1 MKKNQM
7 ILLCGAAAASAA
19 VNGIFGTGGGM
30 VLVPLL
36 GLLHIS
42 KEQVFPVCVSI
53 ILPICAV
60 SLLVGG
66 SFPLAEASPYLP
78 GAVIGGLLAGRFG
91 EKIPAK
97 WLHRGLGVLILFG
110 GIRYLW

>member
-1 MKKNQM
+1 MQKRNT
-7 ILLCGAAAASAA
+7 ILLCAAAAISAA

-36 GLLHIS
+36 GLLRTP

-53 ILPICAV
+53 VLPFCLV
-60 SLLVGG
+60 SLLMGG
-66 SFPLAEASPYLP
+66 VFPMADAFVYLP
-78 GAVIGGLLAGRFG
+78 GAVAGGLLAGKFG
-91 EKIPAK
+91 DKIPAK
-97 WLHRGLGVLILFG
+97 WLHRGLGALILIG